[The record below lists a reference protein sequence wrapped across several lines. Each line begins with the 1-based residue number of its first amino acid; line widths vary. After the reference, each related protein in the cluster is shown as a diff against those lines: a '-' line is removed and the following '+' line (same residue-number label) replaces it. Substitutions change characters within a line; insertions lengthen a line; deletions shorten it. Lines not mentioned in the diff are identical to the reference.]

1 MTLSRSQNRLFR
13 PLLGSL
19 LIAVA
24 GVLPLAAQVAAP
36 KPAPMILDM
45 VHHNPGE
52 PRYETRYENP
62 AVIKE
67 MGFNGKVYYLFDAPT
82 IAINWES
89 VDPEIFP
96 KGSPG
101 RAWVDAK
108 AAQID
113 GQLAFCKAAGI
124 QTYAMADLVLFPKA
138 LVEKYKLEKT
148 FGDPRDPQTD
158 KFLRAMIRQIFERF
172 PDLNGLVVRIGETY
186 LEDAPFHQGHIVN
199 KSNAEKTIIP
209 LMNLLR
215 EEVCVQRKKQL
226 VFRTWLS
233 FDTDLK
239 TYLAVSAA
247 VEPHPNLVFGV
258 KHCEGDFHRGRRF
271 SKVLGQGRHPQLV
284 EVQCAREYE
293 GKGAYP
299 NYIANGVIEGFEEH
313 RNTMPADKM
322 KSIRELTEKHP
333 DLFAGIWT
341 WTRGGGWFGPFIKN
355 ELWPDL
361 NAWVMAQ
368 WAKDTTQSEESV
380 FNRYATERLG
390 LKGDDVAKF
399 RRLALL
405 SAEAVVRGKTTTR
418 GELQPWW
425 SRDDGINRPELPKD
439 PAILQRALAEKAE
452 AVRQWEEIVKL
463 SREIQFTDPVTK
475 DYVVISSEYGLA
487 LYRIYQTVVELTAAG
502 DDAEKLRHWL
512 PIYDAAWKDYRTLPA
527 KSTQCATLYREA
539 SAPKGPHGEGL
550 ETFISRVRK
559 IAEAGAK
566 VEPADQPA
574 K

>member
-1 MTLSRSQNRLFR
+1 MRLLALLLTSSLVAASEPASQR
-13 PLLGSL
+13 PL
-19 LIAVA
+19 
-24 GVLPLAAQVAAP
+24 
-36 KPAPMILDM
+36 ILDM

-52 PRYETRYENP
+52 PRYETHYEDP
-62 AVIKE
+62 TVIKK
-67 MGFNGKVYYLFDAPT
+67 MGYNGKVYFLFDAPT

-89 VDPEIFP
+89 IDPEIFP

-113 GQLAFCKAAGI
+113 AQLASCKATGI
-124 QTYAMADLVLFPKA
+124 QTYAMADLVLFPKT
-138 LVEKYKLEKT
+138 LVAKYGLEKT
-148 FGDPRDPQTD
+148 YGDPRNPQTE
-158 KFLRAMIRQIFERF
+158 KFLRAMIGQIFERF
-172 PDLNGLVVRIGETY
+172 PELNGLVVRIGETY
-186 LEDAPFHQGHIVN
+186 LEDAPHHQGHILD

-215 EEVCVQRKKQL
+215 EEVCVQRNKRL
-226 VFRTWLS
+226 VFRSWLS
-233 FDTDLK
+233 FDTNLK
-239 TYLAVSAA
+239 TYLAVSDA
-247 VEPHPNLVFGV
+247 VEPHPNLVLGV
-258 KHCEGDFHRGRRF
+258 KHCEGDFHRGNAF

-313 RNTMPADKM
+313 RKTMPADAL
-322 KSIRELTEKHP
+322 KSIRALSEKHA
-333 DLFAGIWT
+333 DRFAGIWT

-355 ELWPDL
+355 ELWCDL

-368 WAKDTTQSEESV
+368 WARDTTQSEESI

-399 RRLALL
+399 RRLCLL
-405 SAEAVVRGKTTTR
+405 SAEAVVRGKNSSH
-418 GELQPWW
+418 GDISPWW

-439 PAILQRALAEKAE
+439 PAKLQRVLKEKAE

-463 SREIQFTDPVTK
+463 SREIKFADPTTQ
-475 DYVVISSEYGLA
+475 DYVEISSEYGLR
-487 LYRIYQTVVELTAAG
+487 LYRIYQAVFELTAA
-502 DDAEKLRHWL
+502 ETNPIKLRHWL
-512 PIYDAAWKDYRTLPA
+512 SQYDQAWKDYRSLSD
-527 KSTQCATLYREA
+527 KSPQCATLYHEK
-539 SAPKGPHGEGL
+539 SAPKGPHGEGI
-550 ETFISRVRK
+550 ETYIPRLRK
-559 IAEAGAK
+559 AVDGGANAEK
-566 VEPADQPA
+566 PTLPQE